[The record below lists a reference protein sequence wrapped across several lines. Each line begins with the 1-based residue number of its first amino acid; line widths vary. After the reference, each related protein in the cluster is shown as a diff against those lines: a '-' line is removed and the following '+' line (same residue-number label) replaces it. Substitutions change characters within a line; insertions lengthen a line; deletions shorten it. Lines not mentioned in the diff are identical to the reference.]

1 MKNKI
6 QMIAIERIRILNP
19 RHRERKRFELIVES
33 IKNLGLK
40 KPIQV
45 SLRSEKDGEEPGY
58 DLVCGQGRIEAFQ
71 ALGYTEIPAEVVEIS
86 KEDRMLRSLVE
97 NLARRNPS
105 AFDLIREIERLKSQG
120 YSNVAIGKKLDMSD
134 VSIFNLLTLSQAGEE
149 RLLDEA
155 LRGTIPLW
163 VAVEISKAKDIEA
176 QRELLKAYQQKQV
189 NQSSIKVINRLIE
202 QRRFLGK
209 KLTQAGG
216 EKKKPGQSA
225 ESMVSAYRRECE
237 RQKLLV
243 KKARLCDAKL
253 LVLVTAFKDLIQDEN
268 FVNLLRAEGLATMPT
283 FLAETLSKNL

>member
-134 VSIFNLLTLSQAGEE
+134 VSVFNLLTLS
-149 RLLDEA
+149 
-155 LRGTIPLW
+155 
-163 VAVEISKAKDIEA
+163 
-176 QRELLKAYQQKQV
+176 
-189 NQSSIKVINRLIE
+189 
-202 QRRFLGK
+202 
-209 KLTQAGG
+209 
-216 EKKKPGQSA
+216 
-225 ESMVSAYRRECE
+225 
-237 RQKLLV
+237 
-243 KKARLCDAKL
+243 
-253 LVLVTAFKDLIQDEN
+253 
-268 FVNLLRAEGLATMPT
+268 
-283 FLAETLSKNL
+283 